1 MRLVLALCLAGM
13 LAYAALCLFY
23 YVAQERFIFIRFWLS
38 DRYRFKFAE
47 PFDERFLDRPDGARL
62 HALHFPVDGA
72 KGTVLYFH
80 GNTGT
85 LRRWGRQAP
94 RFLQKGYNVLMP
106 DPRGY
111 GKSRGPL
118 SEAALHADA
127 QAWYEHLCATEP
139 QHRIV
144 VYGRSLGSGLAT
156 PVAARNRP
164 RMLLLE
170 TPFANLYDVANS
182 YLRIL
187 PYWLLLRYTFR
198 NDRAIQR
205 VQCPTYLFHGRRDV
219 VVPYSSA
226 LKLYAHVPGAVP
238 RELFTFSRGRH
249 SNLARFARFDRIL
262 ERLLNGGSSVVS
274 SGGLPSRIIPPT

>member
-1 MRLVLALCLAGM
+1 M

-23 YVAQERFIFIRFWLS
+23 YVAQERFIFIRFRLS
-38 DRYRFKFAE
+38 DGYRFKFAE
-47 PFDERFLDRPDGARL
+47 PFGEHLLERPDGARL
-62 HALHFPVDGA
+62 HALHFLVDGA

-94 RFLQKGYNVLMP
+94 RFLHKGYNVLMP

-111 GKSRGPL
+111 GKSRGVL
-118 SEAALHADA
+118 SETALHADA
-127 QAWYEHLCATEP
+127 QAWYEHLSATEP
-139 QHRIV
+139 QQRIV

-156 PVAARNRP
+156 PVAAHNRP

-187 PYWLLLRYTFR
+187 PYRLLLRYRFR
-198 NDRAIQR
+198 NDLAIQR
-205 VQCPTYLFHGRRDV
+205 VSCPTYLFHGRRDA

-226 LKLYAHVPGAVP
+226 LNLYAHVPSSVP
-238 RELFTFSRGRH
+238 RELFTFSKGQH

-262 ERLLNGGSSVVS
+262 ERLLDSGSSVVS
-274 SGGLPSRIIPPT
+274 SGSLPSRTIPST

>member
-1 MRLVLALCLAGM
+1 MRLLLALLLVCL
-13 LAYAALCLFY
+13 LAYVALCLFY
-23 YVAQERFIFIRFWLS
+23 YIAQERFIFIRLRLS
-38 DRYRFKFAE
+38 DGYRFKFRE
-47 PFDERFLDRPDGARL
+47 PWAERFLDRPDGARL
-62 HALHFPVDGA
+62 HALHFPVEGA

-94 RFLQKGYNVLMP
+94 RFLRKGYDVLMP

-111 GKSRGPL
+111 GKSSGVL

-127 QAWYEHLCATEP
+127 QAWYEHLKATEP
-139 QHRIV
+139 EHRIV

-170 TPFANLYDVANS
+170 TPFANLFDVANS

-187 PYWLLLRYTFR
+187 PYRLLLRYTFR
-198 NDRAIQR
+198 NDHAVQR
-205 VQCPTYLFHGRRDV
+205 VQCPTYLFHGRRDA

-226 LKLYAHVPGAVP
+226 LKLYAHVPSSVP
-238 RELFTFSRGRH
+238 RELFTFNKGQHSDLGR
-249 SNLARFARFDRIL
+249 FVRFDRIL
-262 ERLLNGGSSVVS
+262 ERLLNGGASVVL
-274 SGGLPSRIIPPT
+274 SGSLPSHSIPTT

>member
-1 MRLVLALCLAGM
+1 M

-23 YVAQERFIFIRFWLS
+23 YVAQERFIFIRFRLS

-47 PFDERFLDRPDGARL
+47 PCHERFLDRPDGARL
-62 HALHFPVDGA
+62 HAIHFLVDGA

-94 RFLQKGYNVLMP
+94 RFLRKGYNVLMP

-111 GKSRGPL
+111 GKSRGAL

-127 QAWYEHLCATEP
+127 QAWYEYLSATEP

-187 PYWLLLRYTFR
+187 PYRLLLRYTFR

-226 LKLYAHVPGAVP
+226 LKLYAHVPSAVP
-238 RELFTFSRGRH
+238 RELFTFNRGQH
-249 SNLARFARFDRIL
+249 SDLARFVRFDRIL
-262 ERLLNGGSSVVS
+262 ERLLNGGSTVVS
-274 SGGLPSRIIPPT
+274 SGSLPSHTIPTT